1 MSIQLTVMSLDFDS
15 SGTPSTRTYNK
26 DEITLGRF
34 PENDVILDKPEVSG
48 IHAKLRVVGGENGE
62 DSALYITDLGS
73 SNGTLVENNS
83 LDSQVEVAMHPNER
97 IIIGNY
103 LIKPTVFKGRVETS
117 SEAEAFTSETSEAN
131 TAGENGQQAH
141 AFGAHTIETGAAS
154 VGPGL
159 LFSAQENTE
168 EDSLDV
174 SIQTPNEEINLDDSP
189 TLQMSVEELEQAA
202 NAASEPTETE
212 ASEQSVEQFASSETP
227 EPVLHTDTSTK
238 ITSSEPRTITINLDG
253 SDVLNLDFDAVA
265 LFDVSGTI
273 THRGEALEGVTIE
286 AGSLG
291 NTRTDSRGQF
301 RFENIE
307 EGTHYSIT
315 ARKDG
320 YSFTADA
327 ASGTVSS
334 DISVPF
340 VATRLFSIRG
350 LVTHKGKPL
359 AGASIDGGNLGFR
372 TTGGDGS
379 FSYEGVEEF
388 TKFRVS
394 VSKENFIFSAEK
406 DSGEVGDA
414 DQSLHFTARQLFTIS
429 GQITNRGVPLAGV
442 EVDGGSLGKT
452 TTGADGYYRFENVP
466 EGEEYRVTA
475 SKERFRLNHQE

>member
-1 MSIQLTVMSLDFDS
+1 MSLDFDS

-26 DEITLGRF
+26 SEITLGRF

-62 DSALYITDLGS
+62 DTALYITDLGS

-103 LIKPTVFKGRVETS
+103 LIKPTVFKGPV
-117 SEAEAFTSETSEAN
+117 EAN
-131 TAGENGQQAH
+131 TEAAPFSGEENVATTGSENGQGAPN
-141 AFGAHTIETGAAS
+141 FGAHTIETGSAS

-159 LFSAQENTE
+159 VFSAKGEE
-168 EDSLDV
+168 SEDSLDV
-174 SIQTPNEEINLDDSP
+174 SIPSGNNEVNLDDSP

-202 NAASEPTETE
+202 AAASSGEQPQDSTPQPQLVAQSPELAESHVAAEP
-212 ASEQSVEQFASSETP
+212 APAAPSKSEN
-227 EPVLHTDTSTK
+227 TSA
-238 ITSSEPRTITINLDG
+238 EPRSVTINLDG

-307 EGTHYSIT
+307 EGTSYQIT
-315 ARKDG
+315 ASKEG
-320 YSFTADA
+320 YAFSTESS
-327 ASGTVSS
+327 SGTVGA

-340 VATRLFSIRG
+340 VATRLFAIRG

-359 AGASIDGGNLGFR
+359 AGASIDGGDLGFR

-394 VSKENFIFSAEK
+394 VSKESFIFSADV
-406 DSGEVGDA
+406 DSGEVNGA
-414 DQSLHFTARQLFTIS
+414 DTSLHFTARQLFTIS
-429 GQITNRGVPLAGV
+429 GQVTNRGVPLAGV
-442 EVDGGSLGKT
+442 EVDGGPLGKT

-466 EGEEYRVTA
+466 EGEEYKVTA